1 MLENSLPFQ
10 TVRYLNHV
18 LGGDAVARRSPLLL
32 GVMPSPT
39 AALAALSLPT
49 STLPSDLDLLESG
62 GAQPLCV
69 TRRRTL
75 LEQLTLPLALACEV
89 LVSLAKR
96 CPQPLALLVSFL
108 FGRIARVFY
117 VGALVWAFFCAQSL
131 VPVCALAIGRGCP
144 WRGLGFW
151 VRLCL
156 VVLCGPM
163 GAQPVPC
170 AVLSAPGD

>member
-1 MLENSLPFQ
+1 M
-10 TVRYLNHV
+10 
-18 LGGDAVARRSPLLL
+18 
-32 GVMPSPT
+32 
-39 AALAALSLPT
+39 
-49 STLPSDLDLLESG
+49 
-62 GAQPLCV
+62 
-69 TRRRTL
+69 
-75 LEQLTLPLALACEV
+75 
-89 LVSLAKR
+89 SLAKR

>member
-1 MLENSLPFQ
+1 
-10 TVRYLNHV
+10 
-18 LGGDAVARRSPLLL
+18 
-32 GVMPSPT
+32 MPSPT